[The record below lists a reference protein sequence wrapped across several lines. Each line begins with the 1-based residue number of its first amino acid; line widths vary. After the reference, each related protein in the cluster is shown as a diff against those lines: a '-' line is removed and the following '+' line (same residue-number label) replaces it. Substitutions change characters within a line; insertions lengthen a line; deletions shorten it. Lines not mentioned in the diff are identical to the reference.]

1 MMDYPLTIRNIYERA
16 RLLFPDRQL
25 ATRRADG
32 TVARTTYADWAER
45 VARLATVLRDLGVGT
60 GDRVAT
66 FCWNHDRH
74 MEVYFAS
81 ALIGA
86 SYHTLNIRLSADQL
100 GYIVN
105 HAGDKVL
112 VVDADLVP
120 AVAKVT
126 PQARSLEHVLVIGSE
141 GSGEPRGGAPV
152 DQGAP
157 ALDHRSVLDYESVVA
172 GAAPLSE
179 WPELDE
185 NQTAGICYT
194 SATTGNPKGVA
205 YTHRALFIH
214 SMATGLA
221 DTLGISERDTILP
234 IVPMFHVNAW
244 GLPFGATWFG
254 AGLVF
259 GGAHPTPADYLRLIR
274 EEGVTMSAG
283 VPTVW
288 LGVAQLLDQ
297 EGGDLGSL
305 KRIVCGGSAAP
316 VSMIRMY
323 EERWGVEF
331 IHAYGMTEAT
341 PLTHLSRLKS
351 SLSHLQG
358 GERYGF
364 KAKQGLLAPG
374 LEQRLVD
381 EQGRPVPSDGKSMG
395 EVLLR
400 GPWIADEYLDD
411 PRSADT
417 FVDGWYHSGDV
428 ATLDPEGYLHLVDRT
443 KDLVKSGGEWISSVE
458 LENALMGHPA
468 VAEAAV
474 IAVPDAKWG
483 ERPLAVVV
491 RKSGADAGAEELIA
505 SIAEQFPKW
514 WLPERVEFIDEIP
527 KTATGKFSKR
537 TLRERFVTT
546 PAGADADDGNDER

>member
-16 RLLFPDRQL
+16 RLLFGDRQL

-45 VARLATVLRDLGVGT
+45 VARLATALRELGVEQ

-74 MEVYFAS
+74 MESYFAA
-81 ALIGA
+81 ALMGA
-86 SYHTLNIRLSADQL
+86 SYHTLNIRLSPDQL
-100 GYIVN
+100 AYIVN
-105 HAGDKVL
+105 HAHDKVV
-112 VVDADLVP
+112 VVDADLAP
-120 AVAKVT
+120 AIAKVLPQT
-126 PQARSLEHVLVIGSE
+126 PSVEHVLVIG
-141 GSGEPRGGAPV
+141 A
-152 DQGAP
+152 DAP
-157 ALDHRSVLDYESVVA
+157 AVDHRSVHDYEALVSQ
-172 GAAPLSE
+172 AAPLSE

-185 NQTAGICYT
+185 EQTAGICYT

-214 SMATGLA
+214 TLATGLV
-221 DTLGISERDTILP
+221 DTLGLSERDVVLP

-244 GLPFGATWFG
+244 GLPFGSAWFG

-259 GGAHPTPADYLRLIR
+259 GGPHPTPADYLRLIR
-274 EEGVTMSAG
+274 EEGVTFAAG

-288 LGVAQLLDQ
+288 LGVAHLLEQD
-297 EGGDLGSL
+297 GGDLGSL
-305 KRIVCGGSAAP
+305 QRIVCGGSAAP

-323 EERWGVEF
+323 EQRYGVEF

-351 SLSHLQG
+351 NLKHL
-358 GERYGF
+358 
-364 KAKQGLLAPG
+364 
-374 LEQRLVD
+374 
-381 EQGRPVPSDGKSMG
+381 
-395 EVLLR
+395 
-400 GPWIADEYLDD
+400 
-411 PRSADT
+411 
-417 FVDGWYHSGDV
+417 
-428 ATLDPEGYLHLVDRT
+428 PEGYLQLVDRT

-458 LENALMGHPA
+458 LENALTGHPA

-491 RKSGADAGAEELIA
+491 RKPGTDAGPDDLVAAIGD
-505 SIAEQFPKW
+505 QFPKW
-514 WLPERVEFIDEIP
+514 WLPDRVEFIDEIP
-527 KTATGKFSKR
+527 KTTTGKFSKR
-537 TLRERFVTT
+537 TLRERFI
-546 PAGADADDGNDER
+546 GAPGGEPENDER

>member
-1 MMDYPLTIRNIYERA
+1 VVLGMEVPAMMDYPLTIRNIYERA

-25 ATRRADG
+25 ATRRPDG
-32 TVARTTYADWAER
+32 TVARTTYGDWSER
-45 VARLATVLRDLGVGT
+45 VARLATALRELGVGP

-74 MEVYFAS
+74 MEAYFAA
-81 ALIGA
+81 ALMGA
-86 SYHTLNIRLSADQL
+86 SYHTLNIRLSPDQL
-100 GYIVN
+100 TYIVN
-105 HAGDKVL
+105 HAHDKVV
-112 VVDADLVP
+112 VVDADLAP
-120 AVAKVT
+120 ALTKVL
-126 PQARSLEHVLVIGSE
+126 PQAPSLEHVLVIGE
-141 GSGEPRGGAPV
+141 GAP
-152 DQGAP
+152 Q
-157 ALDHRSVLDYESVVA
+157 LEHRSVRDYEALVA
-172 GAAPLSE
+172 GATPLSE

-185 NQTAGICYT
+185 QQTAGICYT

-205 YTHRALFIH
+205 YSHRALFIH
-214 SMATGLA
+214 TLAAGLA
-221 DTLGISERDTILP
+221 DTLGLSERDVILP

-259 GGAHPTPADYLRLIR
+259 GGSHPTPADYLRLIR

-297 EGGDLGSL
+297 DGGDLGSL

-316 VSMIRMY
+316 VSLIRLF
-323 EERWGVEF
+323 EERYGVEF

-351 SLSHLQG
+351 SLAHLQDA
-358 GERYGF
+358 ERYSF

-381 EQGRPVPSDGKSMG
+381 ESGRPVPWDGKSMG

-411 PRSADT
+411 ERSAAT
-417 FVDGWYHSGDV
+417 FIDGWYHSGDV
-428 ATLDPEGYLHLVDRT
+428 ATIDPEGYLHLVDRT

-474 IAVPDAKWG
+474 IAVPDEKWG
-483 ERPLAVVV
+483 ERPLAIVV
-491 RKSGADAGAEELIA
+491 RKPGADASPEELLG
-505 SIAEQFPKW
+505 SIGEQFPKW
-514 WLPERVEFIDEIP
+514 WLPDRIEFIDEIP

-537 TLRERFVTT
+537 TLRERFVVGG
-546 PAGADADDGNDER
+546 PGATADDTGDER

>member
-25 ATRRADG
+25 VTRRADG
-32 TVARTTYADWAER
+32 TVARTTYADWSER
-45 VARLATVLRDLGVGT
+45 VARLATVLRELGVGS

-86 SYHTLNIRLSADQL
+86 SYHTLNIRLGPDQL

-112 VVDADLVP
+112 VVDSDLVP
-120 AVAKVT
+120 AVAKVVAKA
-126 PQARSLEHVLVIGSE
+126 PSLQHVMVIRPE
-141 GSGEPRGGAPV
+141 GHSGGG
-152 DQGAP
+152 GP
-157 ALDHRSVLDYESVVA
+157 ALEHRSVLDYEAVVGA
-172 GAAPLSE
+172 AAPLSD

-214 SMATGLA
+214 TLVTGVA
-221 DTLGISERDTILP
+221 DTLALSERETILP

-244 GLPFGATWFG
+244 GMPFGATWFG
-254 AGLVF
+254 ASLVF
-259 GGAHPTPADYLRLIR
+259 GGPHPTPADYLRLIR
-274 EEGVTMSAG
+274 EEGVTLSAG

-288 LGVAQLLDQ
+288 LGVAQLLEQ

-305 KRIVCGGSAAP
+305 RRIVCGGSAAP
-316 VSMIRMY
+316 VSMIRMF
-323 EERWGVEF
+323 EERYGVEF

-351 SLSHLQG
+351 NLSHLQG
-358 GERYGF
+358 SERYAF

-374 LEQRLVD
+374 LEQKLVD
-381 EQGRPVPSDGKSMG
+381 DQGRSVPADGKSMG

-411 PRSADT
+411 PRSAET

-428 ATLDPEGYLHLVDRT
+428 GTVDPEGYLQLVDRT

-491 RKSGADAGAEELIA
+491 PKPGVEVTAEELVA

-537 TLRERFVTT
+537 SLRERFVTT
-546 PAGADADDGNDER
+546 PSGQPAPADADDR

>member
-16 RLLFPDRQL
+16 RLMFPNRQL

-45 VARLATVLRDLGVGT
+45 VARLATALRELGVGQ

-74 MEVYFAS
+74 LEVYFAT
-81 ALIGA
+81 ALMGA
-86 SYHTLNIRLSADQL
+86 SYHTLNIRLSPDQL
-100 GYIVN
+100 AYIIN
-105 HAGDKVL
+105 HAGDRVL
-112 VVDADLVP
+112 VVDADLAP
-120 AVAKVT
+120 AVAKVVPQT
-126 PQARSLEHVLVIGSE
+126 PSLEHVLVIGAE
-141 GSGEPRGGAPV
+141 GSGEAK
-152 DQGAP
+152 
-157 ALDHRSVLDYESVVA
+157 
-172 GAAPLSE
+172 GAA
-179 WPELDE
+179 
-185 NQTAGICYT
+185 T
-194 SATTGNPKGVA
+194 SATTGNPKGVS
-205 YTHRALFIH
+205 YSHRALFIH

-221 DTLGISERDTILP
+221 DTLGLSERDVVLP

-244 GLPFGATWFG
+244 GLPFGSTWFG
-254 AGLVF
+254 AGQVF

-274 EEGVTMSAG
+274 EEGVTMAAG

-288 LGVAQLLDQ
+288 LGVAQLLEQ

-305 KRIVCGGSAAP
+305 QRIVCGGSAAP
-316 VSMIRMY
+316 VSMIRGY
-323 EERWGVEF
+323 EERYGVEF

-351 SLSHLQG
+351 SLSHLQD

-381 EQGRPVPSDGKSMG
+381 EQGRQVPSDGKSMG

-411 PRSADT
+411 SRSAAT

-458 LENALMGHPA
+458 LEGALMGHPA

-491 RKSGADAGAEELIA
+491 RKPGRDASPEELIA
-505 SIAEQFPKW
+505 SIGDQFPKW
-514 WLPERVEFIDEIP
+514 WLPDRVEFIDDIP

-537 TLRERFVTT
+537 TLRERFVGG
-546 PAGADADDGNDER
+546 AGEHYNDER

>member
-16 RLLFPDRQL
+16 KLLFPDRQL

-45 VARLATVLRDLGVGT
+45 VARLATVLRDLGVGR
-60 GDRVAT
+60 GDRIAT

-86 SYHTLNIRLSADQL
+86 SYHTLNIRLGPDQL
-100 GYIVN
+100 SYIVN
-105 HAGDKVL
+105 HAGDKLL
-112 VVDADLVP
+112 VVDADLAP
-120 AVAKVT
+120 AVAKVVT
-126 PQARSLEHVLVIGSE
+126 QAPSLEHVMVIRPE
-141 GSGEPRGGAPV
+141 GFVGEPPAG
-152 DQGAP
+152 QGAA
-157 ALDHRSVLDYESVVA
+157 ALDHRSVLDYERVVA
-172 GAAPLSE
+172 AAAPLSD

-221 DTLGISERDTILP
+221 DTLGLSERDIILP

-288 LGVAQLLDQ
+288 LGVAQLLEQ
-297 EGGDLGSL
+297 EGGDLGAL

-316 VSMIRMY
+316 VSMIRMF
-323 EERWGVEF
+323 EERYGVEF

-351 SLSHLQG
+351 NLSHLQG
-358 GERYGF
+358 GERYAF

-381 EQGRPVPSDGKSMG
+381 EQGRPVPADGKSMG

-417 FVDGWYHSGDV
+417 FIDGWYHSGDV

-474 IAVPDAKWG
+474 IAMPDAKWG

-491 RKSGADAGAEELIA
+491 RKSGAEVGPDELIA
-505 SIAEQFPKW
+505 SIADQFPKW
-514 WLPERVEFIDEIP
+514 WLPERVEFIEDIP

-537 TLRERFVTT
+537 TLRERFVAT
-546 PAGADADDGNDER
+546 PAAADER